1 MSIVKYLNGLSQAL
15 SNRDELILTAISE
28 KYDIPL
34 EDLQK
39 LSFEITEDP
48 KNNKKSIK
56 PQARQPKRKVGKE
69 KKEREKS
76 GYHSFCK
83 EIRPEAQ
90 KLLKTSEDAR
100 KFKNRKG
107 ESIYIDP
114 ATFENGVP
122 SFANTTQKCA
132 SMWWELTQEE
142 RNGWMLKA
150 KTAVVEEEEE
160 AQVEEEDNEDAP
172 EEEDDDVEIIEGSEE
187 EEEPTPNK
195 APKGKAPPKAVTPKG
210 KAAPKSALPPKK
222 GEGRV
227 KNPAPTPTPKGK
239 ANTPLP
245 KGKSKGQVTAGAKA
259 GANKIQP
266 KGKKGQ

>member
-160 AQVEEEDNEDAP
+160 AQVEEEDNEDVVDGEDSSKAMKRLKLLKGVK
-172 EEEDDDVEIIEGSEE
+172 EEES
-187 EEEPTPNK
+187 TPK
-195 APKGKAPPKAVTPKG
+195 KIPKGKAPPPKTATPKG
-210 KAAPKSALPPKK
+210 KVAPKSALPPKK

-227 KNPAPTPTPKGK
+227 KNPAPKLTPKGK

-245 KGKSKGQVTAGAKA
+245 KR
-259 GANKIQP
+259 
-266 KGKKGQ
+266 